1 MKKIKYGVKGMSCAA
16 CVAHV
21 EASAAKICGSENVN
35 VSLLTN
41 SITVTLDDS
50 ADESKT
56 FGELK
61 KSLKIAGYTLTD
73 YDLSGEKI
81 QKAEQK
87 KALARLIASCII
99 TVVLMYVA
107 MGSMMGL
114 PVPKIISEN
123 HLFSAI
129 LQMVLTIPVI
139 ALNFKFYKNGFSA
152 LFRLAPNMDSLI
164 AIGSAS
170 SFLYGAAMIAMMI
183 IYPHNAAKHAHGLYF
198 ESAAMILT
206 LISLGKMLEGRAK
219 ANAAKAVGALAS
231 LMPDDVV
238 CERDGEL
245 IVKALS
251 ELEIGDVMIVKE
263 GETVAADGIVISGG
277 GSVDE
282 SMLSGESIPVEKTEG
297 SEVSAACTLTKGFLK
312 VKATKIGKDTTLS
325 KIISLLEDA
334 AASKAPIARMADKVS
349 KIFVPVVIAIS
360 LLTLVIWLIAARDI
374 GRAIDCAISV
384 LVISCPCALGLATP
398 TAVMVGTGRG
408 ASRGILIKSALALE
422 NLHSVKYF
430 CMDKTGTITE
440 GKPSVTDVIRLS
452 EDISE
457 SEILR
462 LAASVEAMSSHPLAS
477 AICAEAQKNNIETVI
492 ADDVEN
498 IVGKGIRANVNS
510 KICLVGKPSLFIE
523 YGIDPDACNNAG
535 KQMEALENDGKTA
548 VCVAY
553 DKEIV
558 GIIGISDKIR
568 EDSKQAIAAL
578 HKMNIET
585 VMLTGDNEATA
596 RAVAREC
603 GIKNVHSALLPQHKE
618 ALIAEYSSKGRCAMV
633 GDGINDAPAL
643 MRADIGIAIGAGT
656 DVAIDSADV
665 VLSKNSLCD
674 AVSAVSLSA
683 ATIRCIK
690 QNLFWALIYN
700 AICIPVAAG
709 ALYPLLGISLSPMIA
724 SAAMSFSSVCV
735 VLNSIRLRYKKIYE
749 NDIKN
754 IKTNDLQEDEEMFG
768 KKVTI
773 EFGVDGMMCGKC
785 REHVENALK
794 AVSGVKKVDVSLE
807 DKKVKVVA
815 ADKVTE
821 QQLKDAVV
829 KAGYKV
835 N

>member
-21 EASAAKICGSENVN
+21 EASAAKVCGAENIN

-41 SITVTLDDS
+41 SITVTVEDS
-50 ADESKT
+50 ADESKL
-56 FGELK
+56 FSDLK
-61 KSLKIAGYTLTD
+61 KALKLAGYTLTA

-81 QKAEQK
+81 QKTEQK
-87 KALARLIASCII
+87 KALARLIASAAI
-99 TVVLMYVA
+99 TLVLMYVA
-107 MGSMMGL
+107 MGAMMGL
-114 PVPKIISEN
+114 PVPKIIAEN

-139 ALNFKFYKNGFSA
+139 VLNFKFYKNGFSA

-170 SFLYGAAMIAMMI
+170 SFVYGAAMIAMMI
-183 IYPHNAAKHAHGLYF
+183 IHSHDAAKYAHGLYF

-219 ANAAKAVGALAS
+219 ANAARAVGRLAS

-238 CERDGEL
+238 CEVGGEL
-245 IVKALS
+245 VVKSLS
-251 ELEIGDVMIVKE
+251 EVALGDIIIVKE

-312 VKATKIGKDTTLS
+312 VRATKVGKDTTLS

-349 KIFVPVVIAIS
+349 KIFVPAVIGIS
-360 LLTLVIWLIAARDI
+360 VITLIVWLIAARDV

-408 ASRGILIKSALALE
+408 ASKGILIKSALALE

-440 GKPSVTDVIRLS
+440 GKPSVTDIIELS
-452 EDISE
+452 EDFTGDR
-457 SEILR
+457 ILS

-477 AICAEAQKNNIETVI
+477 AICSEAQNKNIETVI

-498 IVGKGIRANVNS
+498 IVGKGIKASVDNN
-510 KICLVGKPSLFIE
+510 ICLIGKPALFLE
-523 YGIDPDACNNAG
+523 YGIDPDACIRAG
-535 KQMEALENDGKTA
+535 ERMESLENDGKTA

-553 DKEIV
+553 AGKII

-578 HKMNIET
+578 EKMNIET

-603 GIKNVHSALLPQHKE
+603 GIKNIHAALLPQDKE
-618 ALIAEYSSKGRCAMV
+618 RLIAEYSSKGRCAMV

-643 MRADIGIAIGAGT
+643 ARADIGIAIGAGT

-709 ALYPLLGISLSPMIA
+709 ALYPLFEISLSPMIA

-749 NDIKN
+749 NDIK
-754 IKTNDLQEDEEMFG
+754 INDLQEDEEMFG

-794 AVSGVKKVDVSLE
+794 TVSGVKKADVSLE

-815 ADKVTE
+815 AEKVTE

-829 KAGYKV
+829 KAGYKII
-835 N
+835 